1 MNRTTLARRYAPLA
15 ALAAVQLLIIATV
28 PSKAPAPAAEV
39 AAGGPAAGSGGAG
52 GETYVDPATGETIDS
67 ATGQVIDPSTG
78 RVVSN
83 GGTGPGAGATRTGT
97 GATAGGGAGAGGTSG
112 GGGTAA
118 PVGNAGITND
128 TSHCV
133 DGRQFDPKIFYYAPT
148 CVGKWDPK
156 AKNGSATYQGVTDK
170 EVKVVVYRGKPNPQ
184 VEAILQAVGASP
196 DPAWVTDFMK
206 KSFEFINGGSF
217 EFYGRK
223 IVVDEVFGTCDT
235 VPPDYVCLRGEM
247 RDIVRDRKPFA
258 VLWGTILA
266 SPAFDELSALKVVNV
281 GGQHFRNNPFSIKRR
296 PYHWDVAI
304 PGDVAAKQVAEFY
317 CKRLKG
323 NGAQPYK
330 AKYAGETAGQN
341 PSQNDLDS
349 KNPPN
354 DDIRNTP
361 RVLGVIST
369 DDPENLNNIKQ
380 VLKPELAKCGATVQ
394 HEFYYAQ
401 DISRAEEQRR
411 LGIAKMR
418 ESPEATSIMCFC
430 DAVAP
435 LFLYRTAQEE
445 KYYPE
450 HIVVGTGGNDSDAVG
465 QSYDHGSTLCP
476 DCRQYENAFGLRSIA
491 QQERFTNNEA
501 TRLYAKMGGRDWPH
515 GNKSTGGPLTW
526 DDYKTAISDLN
537 YYMLVATLIQ
547 GAGPVLTPA
556 NVEKGAFAQG
566 SRGGFADIN
575 NPHLNR
581 REFKPGNYGWFSDMD
596 EVYWSQN
603 SPSESMGKNGAYV
616 QVSGRRY
623 VAGEMPEGELQFPQ
637 AKPR

>member
-39 AAGGPAAGSGGAG
+39 SAGGGSGSGADNGAAGD
-52 GETYVDPATGETIDS
+52 TYVDPATGETIDS
-67 ATGQVIDPSTG
+67 ATGQVIDPTTGQVISGGTSTG
-78 RVVSN
+78 A
-83 GGTGPGAGATRTGT
+83 GGTRAGT
-97 GATAGGGAGAGGTSG
+97 GAAAGGAPGAGGTSG
-112 GGGTAA
+112 GGGTAG

-170 EVKVVVYRGKPNPQ
+170 EIKVVVYRGKPNPQ

-206 KSFEFINGGSF
+206 KSFEFINNGSF

-247 RDIVRDRKPFA
+247 RDVVRDHKPFV

-266 SPAFDELSALKVVNV
+266 SPAFDELSALKVVNI

-323 NGAQPYK
+323 PADAPYK
-330 AKYAGETAGQN
+330 AKYAGETGTNPNTQN
-341 PSQNDLDS
+341 PVND
-349 KNPPN
+349 N
-354 DDIRNTP
+354 IREKA

-380 VLKPELAKCGATVQ
+380 VLKPELAKCGAKVE

-401 DISRAEEQRR
+401 DISRAQEQRQ
-411 LGIAKMR
+411 LGVAKMR
-418 ESPEATSIMCFC
+418 ETPEATSIMCFC

-435 LFLYRTAQEE
+435 LFLYRTAQEQS
-445 KYYPE
+445 YFPE
-450 HIVVGTGGNDSDAVG
+450 HILVGTGGNDSDAVG
-465 QSYDHGSTLCP
+465 QSYDNGSTLCP
-476 DCRQYENAFGLRSIA
+476 DCHQYENAFGMRSLP
-491 QQERFTNNEA
+491 QLQRFTNNEA
-501 TRLYAKMGGRDWPH
+501 TRLYAKMGGKEAIDWD
-515 GNKSTGGPLTW
+515 G
-526 DDYKTAISDLN
+526 YKTAIGELS
-537 YYMLVATLIQ
+537 YYMLTASLLQ
-547 GAGPVLTPA
+547 GAGPLLTPA

-566 SRGGFADIN
+566 SRGGFNDLN
-575 NPHLNR
+575 DPHLNR
-581 REFKPGNYGWFSDMD
+581 REFKPGNYGWISDMD
-596 EVYWSQN
+596 QVYWSQN
-603 SPSESMGKNGAYV
+603 KKSEAMPPAKNGTYV
-616 QVSGRRY
+616 QIDGRRFD
-623 VAGEMPEGELQFPQ
+623 AGELPTGELQFPQ
-637 AKPR
+637 AKAQR